1 MTKGVSIL
9 GSTGSIGKNTLEVIR
24 NFPDRF
30 RVVGIAARSNIQ
42 EMEEQIRLFKPKVVA
57 LEDPEKAKILKEKV
71 SDICGNHGRPKIE
84 ILSGWEGM
92 KAVAS
97 HDDTDM
103 VISSMVGAAGL
114 VPTLEAVRSKKRIL
128 LANKEVLVMAGE
140 PFMKEV
146 KKNGCEVLPVD
157 SEHSAIFQC
166 LDGKNPEDVFKIIL
180 TASGGPFLHK
190 DRNDLKHVS
199 VEEALKHPNWKM
211 GPKITIDSATMMN
224 KGFEMIEAYW
234 LFNLAEHQIK
244 IIIHPQSIIH
254 SMVEFVDGSILAQLG
269 VPDMKIP
276 IQYAL
281 SYPARLNGLSPR
293 LDFAKTGTL
302 TFLEVDSEKFISVR
316 LAHEALRG
324 GGTLPAVLNAANEI
338 AVSRFLEGQIQF
350 LQMMQLVEDMMQK
363 HKNHVHPDLE
373 DIIEADRWA
382 REESNR
388 WKAS

>member
-24 NFPDRF
+24 NFPDHF

-42 EMEEQIRLFKPKVVA
+42 EMEDQIRLFKPKVVA

-71 SDICGNHGRPKIE
+71 SDICGNHGKPKIE
-84 ILSGWEGM
+84 ILSGREGM

-166 LDGKNPEDVFKIIL
+166 LDGRNPEDIFKIIL

-190 DRNDLKHVS
+190 DKNDLKKVS

-244 IIIHPQSIIH
+244 IIVHPQSIIH

-281 SYPARLNGLSPR
+281 SYPARLNGLSAR
-293 LDFAKTGTL
+293 LDFAKTGAL
-302 TFLEVDSEKFISVR
+302 TFLEVDTEKFVSVR

-324 GGTLPAVLNAANEI
+324 GGTIPAVLNAANEI

>member
-1 MTKGVSIL
+1 MKGVSIL

-24 NFPDRF
+24 NFPDEF
-30 RVVGIAARSNIQ
+30 RVIGIAAKSNIQ

-57 LEDPEKAKILKEKV
+57 LEDPGKAKILKEKV
-71 SDICGNHGRPKIE
+71 SDICGNHGKPKID
-84 ILSGWEGM
+84 ILSGHEGM

-97 HDDTDM
+97 HSDTDM

-166 LDGKNPEDVFKIIL
+166 LDGKNPSDIFKIIL

-190 DRNDLKHVS
+190 NKNDLKNVS

-269 VPDMKIP
+269 VPDMKLP
-276 IQYAL
+276 IQYAM
-281 SYPARLNGLSPR
+281 SYPARLNGLSAR
-293 LDFAKTGTL
+293 LDFAKTGSL
-302 TFLEVDSEKFISVR
+302 TFLEVDAEKFVSVK
-316 LAHEALRG
+316 LAHEALKG

-338 AVSRFLEGQIQF
+338 AVSRFLEGQIRF
-350 LQMMQLVEDMMQK
+350 LDMMQLVEDMMQK
-363 HKNHVHPDLE
+363 HKNNVHPGLG

-382 REESNR
+382 REESNK